1 MLLVGTPPNLT
12 PLCSDFAC
20 GWHKDNLDVN
30 KKGKEGD
37 SKMHNLGGDTEAY
50 RGVGTQKPAEGG
62 GKEKHRVGVTET
74 HRGDTEPQGGGARKP
89 TSVMDTQTD
98 TRTHTQKD
106 VHKEVVPT

>member
-62 GKEKHRVGVTET
+62 AKKNTGWGSQKHTGGTQN
-74 HRGDTEPQGGGARKP
+74 HRGGEHGNPQ
-89 TSVMDTQTD
+89 V
-98 TRTHTQKD
+98 
-106 VHKEVVPT
+106 

>member
-62 GKEKHRVGVTET
+62 GQRKT
-74 HRGDTEPQGGGARKP
+74 QGGGHRN
-89 TSVMDTQTD
+89 TQGGH
-98 TRTHTQKD
+98 RTTGGGEHGNPQ
-106 VHKEVVPT
+106 V